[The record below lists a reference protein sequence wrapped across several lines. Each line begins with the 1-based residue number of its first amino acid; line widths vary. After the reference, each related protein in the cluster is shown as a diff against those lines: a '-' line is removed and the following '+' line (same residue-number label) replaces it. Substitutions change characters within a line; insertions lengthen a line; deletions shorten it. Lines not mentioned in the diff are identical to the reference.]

1 MNATSLSRTRWA
13 AIGAVV
19 AITLGAGG
27 INLARATIG
36 TGERTSFVAITPCRL
51 ADTRPAPDT
60 VGSRNTPIGSDDTF
74 TLTAHGANGLCTTPI
89 PTGATALSLNV
100 TAIGPTA
107 PTFLT
112 IFPTGATLPTTSN
125 LNPSPGQPPVPN
137 AVTVDINA
145 SGQFNIFNKYGSVNV
160 IVDIVGYYEDHN
172 HNDLYYTKA
181 ETYTKAEVDAMVSPL
196 TNSVAAYAGGNQFV
210 ALTTTDTVYRT
221 VSILPPANG
230 KVIVNSGA
238 YIRQVG
244 ATAFIARCSITQTIA
259 VDFESLQYV
268 TLNVGDGG
276 SEVIGGTRGYDV
288 TEGVMFTVNL
298 VCDEASGEANLSDSW
313 LTAIFAPS

>member
-1 MNATSLSRTRWA
+1 MAETSLLRTRWA

-27 INLARATIG
+27 INIARATIG
-36 TGERTSFVAITPCRL
+36 SGERTSFVAITPCRL
-51 ADTRPAPDT
+51 ADTRPGIT
-60 VGSRNTPIGSDDTF
+60 ENVGTRNTPIGPDGTF

-100 TAIGPTA
+100 TAVGPTA
-107 PTFLT
+107 ATYLT
-112 IFPTGATLPTTSN
+112 IYPAGAALPTTSN
-125 LNPSPGQPPVPN
+125 LNPTPGQPPVPN

-145 SGQFNIFNKYGSVNV
+145 LGQFSIFNKFGSVNV

-172 HNDLYYTKA
+172 HDDRY
-181 ETYTKAEVDAMVSPL
+181 YTKAEVDAMVSPL
-196 TNSVAAYAGGNQFV
+196 TNSVAAFAGSNSQF

-230 KVIVNSGA
+230 KVIVSSGG
-238 YIRQVG
+238 YIWRSSTG
-244 ATAFIARCSITQTIA
+244 AFIARCSISQTSA
-259 VDFESLQYV
+259 LDGDSYQYV
-268 TLNVGDGG
+268 NKPVGSDTEGD
-276 SEVIGGTRGYDV
+276 VIGGTRGYDV
-288 TEGVMFTVNL
+288 SEGVMFTVNL
-298 VCDEASGEANLSDSW
+298 VCSLFGAGAANLSDSW